1 MSPKPGASRNGVAK
15 GGAPRS
21 GAPRNGALKNE
32 RRQGAP
38 APLSR
43 SGKPPAKGGNPAAG
57 RGRKPAVRGAVA
69 SGPNPAAHRGRSA
82 GGRTGAARTT
92 GSAFKAG
99 DAPRGRPQVADDRT
113 RSSRPTEDELG
124 GEQVEG
130 RRAVREL
137 LAAGRRPVRDVWV
150 SETLDEGP
158 VVAEILELAEEAGVT
173 IRRVPRSRID
183 AEARTDAAQG
193 VLAHARPLVPVD
205 LGVLCAR
212 RKGGQVP
219 FLIVLDGVTDPQNVG
234 AILRTAEIA
243 GATGIILPKHRAAH
257 ITPTVA
263 KSAAGAIEYL
273 PFAIVAGIPAALAA
287 MADQG
292 VWTVGLDADGDR
304 SVWDL
309 ELATEP
315 LALVLGAEGAG
326 LSRLA
331 KARCDVLV
339 SIPQVGRIPS
349 LNVSAAAAVTCF
361 EVSKRRQ
368 PAMEHN

>member
-1 MSPKPGASRNGVAK
+1 MSG
-15 GGAPRS
+15 RS
-21 GAPRNGALKNE
+21 GAPGVKRGAL
-32 RRQGAP
+32 QG
-38 APLSR
+38 
-43 SGKPPAKGGNPAAG
+43 GG
-57 RGRKPAVRGAVA
+57 
-69 SGPNPAAHRGRSA
+69 
-82 GGRTGAARTT
+82 
-92 GSAFKAG
+92 
-99 DAPRGRPQVADDRT
+99 APRGRPAYADDRS
-113 RSSRPTEDELG
+113 RSSRPTDDELG

-193 VLAHARPLVPVD
+193 VLAHARPLIPVD

-212 RKGGQVP
+212 REGGQVP

-243 GATGIILPKHRAAH
+243 GATGIVLPKHRAAH

-309 ELATEP
+309 DLATEP
-315 LALVLGAEGAG
+315 LALVLGAEGSG

-349 LNVSAAAAVTCF
+349 LNVSAAAAITCF
-361 EVSKRRQ
+361 EVSKRRH
-368 PAMEHN
+368 PMTEPG